1 MIKLL
6 CITDVKMRMSNDIA
20 FKKGCVYEWT
30 LLADGSIQRY
40 NAHTGFHSFRADV
53 WHQFFEF
60 ELVEEE
66 V

>member
-1 MIKLL
+1 MKLI

-20 FKKGCVYEWT
+20 FKKGCVYEWNVM
-30 LLADGSIQRY
+30 ADDSIQRY
-40 NAHTGFHSFRADV
+40 NELTGFHSFRADT
-53 WHQFFEF
+53 WHQFFQF